1 MAKGAHATAKE
12 DTKTESCHDDV
23 LCLEPLEGKEQACV
37 RAEDQEPDI
46 YICDQQY
53 IYASQGKICM
63 HPRLHAS

>member
-37 RAEDQEPDI
+37 RAEDQEPGRGNAR
-46 YICDQQY
+46 DQ
-53 IYASQGKICM
+53 A
-63 HPRLHAS
+63 